1 MNLIVVSHLTTKE
14 GLYFRYL
21 TMTAKSYLEMDIVVE
36 AQEDQIDHYYKIL
49 KERGLYDFVSE
60 IVPPRYRV
68 EGVRVDTE
76 LNYPLTVKTNEIC
89 VTNVM
94 NLIGQIKTLNYIKRG
109 LF

>member
-1 MNLIVVSHLTTKE
+1 MNLIVVSYLTTKE

-36 AQEDQIDHYYKIL
+36 AEEDEIDHYYKIL
-49 KERGLYDFVSE
+49 KERGLYDFVSD

>member
-1 MNLIVVSHLTTKE
+1 VNLIVVSHLTTKE

>member
-1 MNLIVVSHLTTKE
+1 
-14 GLYFRYL
+14 
-21 TMTAKSYLEMDIVVE
+21 MTAKSHLGMDIVVE
-36 AQEDQIDHYYKIL
+36 AQEDEIDHYYKIL

-76 LNYPLTVKTNEIC
+76 LNYPLTVKTNKIC
-89 VTNVM
+89 VTNVL
-94 NLIGQIKTLNYIKRG
+94 NLIGQIKLLGYVKND

>member
-21 TMTAKSYLEMDIVVE
+21 TMTAKSYLGMDIVVE
-36 AQEDQIDHYYKIL
+36 AQEDEIDHYYKIL

-76 LNYPLTVKTNEIC
+76 LNYPLTVKTNKIC
-89 VTNVM
+89 VTNVL
-94 NLIGQIKTLNYIKRG
+94 NLIGQIKLLGYVKND

>member
-1 MNLIVVSHLTTKE
+1 
-14 GLYFRYL
+14 
-21 TMTAKSYLEMDIVVE
+21 MDIVVE

>member
-1 MNLIVVSHLTTKE
+1 VNLIVVSHLTTKE

-60 IVPPRYRV
+60 IVPPHYRV

-76 LNYPLTVKTNEIC
+76 LNYPLTVKTNKIC